1 MKKPAVVILTLLM
14 AAALLSCKQEVRQ
27 GAAPMQY
34 FFSGE
39 IISADQDCLLIQV
52 TDTGNSNLS
61 DGCIVE
67 VSARTTGQNVSPDF
81 SPGEYAK
88 VLLEQNVE
96 DNPPERLE
104 ALSIYEIDESGGII
118 TDTEQHNFSK
128 DGELPISTTSD
139 GDVPFTV
146 AKTITANS
154 ERITITNHCNSQ
166 ISAYLYADS
175 DLKTAIKKLVIDSGK
190 TGSFTGLTTR
200 FLYKVIVTTEKSD
213 HIDVTIQEY
222 SHTNAC
228 L

>member
-1 MKKPAVVILTLLM
+1 MKKPVVVILTLLM

-81 SPGEYAK
+81 SLGEYAK

-96 DNPPERLE
+96 DIL
-104 ALSIYEIDESGGII
+104 
-118 TDTEQHNFSK
+118 Q
-128 DGELPISTTSD
+128 
-139 GDVPFTV
+139 
-146 AKTITANS
+146 
-154 ERITITNHCNSQ
+154 
-166 ISAYLYADS
+166 SA
-175 DLKTAIKKLVIDSGK
+175 
-190 TGSFTGLTTR
+190 
-200 FLYKVIVTTEKSD
+200 
-213 HIDVTIQEY
+213 
-222 SHTNAC
+222 
-228 L
+228 